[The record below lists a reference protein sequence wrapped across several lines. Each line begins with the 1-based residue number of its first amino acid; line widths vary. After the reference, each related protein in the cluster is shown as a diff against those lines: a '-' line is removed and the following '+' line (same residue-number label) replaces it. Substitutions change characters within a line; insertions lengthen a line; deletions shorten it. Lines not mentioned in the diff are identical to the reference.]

1 MLYVTTRDKTDAFTA
16 PRTLSADRGPAGG
29 LFVPFRM
36 PKLTPEEVLSM
47 SENTFG
53 QNIADILNLFFSAG
67 LTGWDVDFCVGRSP
81 VKQVSMNYRIW
92 VAEMWHNQNW
102 NFRWLEEHLLNRIRG
117 KQGSVTNWGNIAVRI
132 AVLFG
137 IFAEHIKRGTVDFQR
152 PMDVAVMSGDFS
164 GPMAVWYAREM
175 GLPIGVIVC
184 SCNENGGP
192 WDLLHHGQIHTD
204 AVAASTGIPEAD
216 FGLPPD
222 LERLVYGTLGFE
234 ENQRYCEICR
244 KGRLYVPAEEDADR
258 LRGGLYAAV
267 VSRKRMDG
275 IIRNVSKSAGYYLDP
290 AGAFAYGGLQ
300 DYRAKTGETRPA
312 LILSEKSPAAAA
324 EIVSGALG
332 LSVKALTELLQ
343 KR

>member
-1 MLYVTTRDKTDAFTA
+1 MLYVTTREKYDAFTA
-16 PRTLSADRGPAGG
+16 PRTLSADRGPDGG

-36 PKLTPEEVLSM
+36 PKLDPEEIQAWSGK
-47 SENTFG
+47 SFG
-53 QNIADILNLFFSAG
+53 QAVADILNLFFSAG

-92 VAEMWHNQNW
+92 VTEMWHNQNW
-102 NFRWLEEHLLNRIRG
+102 TFDWLARHLLERVRGDRI
-117 KQGSVTNWGNIAVRI
+117 TDWGNIAVRI

-137 IFAEHIKRGTVDFQR
+137 VFAEQMKNGTVDFEH
-152 PMDVAVMSGDFS
+152 PMDVAVMAGDFS

-175 GLPIGVIVC
+175 GLPIGTIVC

-204 AVAASTGIPEAD
+204 AVAISTGIPEAD

-234 ENQRYCEICR
+234 ENQRYCEACR
-244 KGRLYVPAEEDADR
+244 QGKIYAPDPEQAER
-258 LRGGLYAAV
+258 LRHGMYAAV

-275 IIRNVSKSAGYYLDP
+275 IIRNVSKANDYLLDP
-290 AGAFAYGGLQ
+290 AGALAYGGLQ

-312 LILSEKSPAAAA
+312 LILSERSPAATSQ
-324 EIVSGALG
+324 IVADALG
-332 LSVKALTELLQ
+332 ISAQALQNRLQ